1 MRAAFS
7 PKNPIIVFED
17 LRSASGQDV
26 QEGYMEIFAGSMIG
40 IRNPK
45 AHDNI
50 SITRN
55 RAIHFL
61 FLASLLVYKVDER
74 E

>member
-1 MRAAFS
+1 MRTAFS
-7 PKNPIIVFED
+7 PNKPIIVFED
-17 LRSASGQDV
+17 MRPQSGRDIQ
-26 QEGYMEIFAGSMIG
+26 QGYMDIFAGSMMG
-40 IRNPK
+40 ILNPK

-61 FLASLLVYKVDER
+61 FLASLLLYKIDER
-74 E
+74 Q